1 MRFNMLQR
9 HDIKMDIKTVLQITD
24 EDISWAECILGKDIH
39 FDEEHVDVIKCLESR
54 DVQAFP
60 GSGKTTAL
68 VTKLAILAKKW
79 PFAYQGICVLSHTNA
94 AREEIE
100 QRLGLTDTG
109 RKLLTYPHFVGTFQ
123 SFFDTYIASP
133 WLRSKG
139 YPINI
144 VDEDIAQEYRY
155 KRLSNTAKYYF
166 ENKKI
171 KEPQKYCCYTSSI
184 GNVKLKVDPE
194 SSTMCSIKKSIAE
207 SQRKG
212 YFTFHEMLLF
222 AEEALDN
229 CNEISIFLQRR
240 FPIVLIDE
248 AQDSSSEIWR
258 LFEKSF
264 GNNGK
269 TIMQSF
275 GDKNQAIYNSANEQ
289 EQCEVFPRKNPLLM
303 SNSNRFDNRIAE
315 LANKVALDSV
325 AMNGNDNE
333 FSSRNI
339 KHTIFL
345 FSKSKINQVLSAYG
359 KLLLE
364 IFTDEELKK
373 FSKQGCHVVG
383 QTANGITNF
392 EDKNYPKSVADYC
405 SQIQCNK
412 QTSNKVPKNFKGY
425 FFNGLSKFKATGE
438 INLFTKEIFSG
449 IKRLLNIVDEQKT
462 IKLSGSNF
470 ASSVVELTSEQQ
482 CAINIALRS
491 LVQIEEVN
499 EDSWESIKNN
509 IVDIVKNYGVNI
521 DGLSINGNNRF
532 SNFIAWNCADK
543 QNDND
548 LDKAKLQNTK
558 YVYTDA
564 GSQRSVVIQ
573 IGSIHSVKG
582 QTHLS
587 TLVLETG
594 YHGHNMKAL
603 LPYLSQIG
611 EKTKGKRIKYRLKCQ
626 YVAMTRARA
635 LLCLAM
641 PIENVDSEQRKAL
654 EDLGW
659 AIREIT

>member
-1 MRFNMLQR
+1 MNL
-9 HDIKMDIKTVLQITD
+9 DIKSDLQITD
-24 EDISWAECILGKDIH
+24 EDISWAKSILGKDIN

-68 VTKLAILAKKW
+68 VAKLAILAKKW
-79 PFAYQGICVLSHTNA
+79 PFTYQGICVLSHTNA

-100 QRLGLTDTG
+100 KRLGLTDTG
-109 RKLLTYPHFVGTFQ
+109 RKLLSYPHFVGTFQ
-123 SFFDTYIASP
+123 SFFDTYVANS
-133 WLRSKG
+133 WLRSNG
-139 YPINI
+139 YLINI
-144 VDEDIAQEYRY
+144 IDEDITQEYRY

-171 KEPQKYCCYTSSI
+171 NNPQKYCCYTSSI
-184 GNVKLKVDPE
+184 GNVNLKVSPG
-194 SSTMCSIKKSIAE
+194 SSTMQSIQKIIVE

-229 CNEISIFLQRR
+229 CNEISISLQRR

-248 AQDSSSEIWR
+248 AQDNSLLQWR
-258 LFEKSF
+258 LIDKAF

-269 TIMQSF
+269 TIMQAF
-275 GDKNQAIYNSANEQ
+275 GDKNQAIYNSTNEQ
-289 EQCEVFPRKNPLLM
+289 EQCEIFPREKPLLM
-303 SNSNRFDNRIAE
+303 SKSNRFDNRIAE

-325 AMNGNDNE
+325 AMNGSDNE

-345 FSKSKINQVLSAYG
+345 FSKSKIDQVLPAYG

-364 IFTDEELKK
+364 TFTDEELKK

-383 QTANGITNF
+383 HTANGITNI
-392 EDKNYPKSVADYC
+392 EDANYPKSIFDYC
-405 SQIQCNK
+405 SKVKCNK
-412 QTSNKVPKNFKGY
+412 QLSSKVPKNFKGY
-425 FFNGLSKFKATGE
+425 FFNGLSKFKSTGE
-438 INLFTKEIFSG
+438 INLFTMEIFSG
-449 IKRLLNIVDEQKT
+449 IKRLLNIVDEHKT
-462 IKLSGSNF
+462 IKFSGNSF
-470 ASSVVELTSEQQ
+470 ASSMLELTNEQQ
-482 CAINIALRS
+482 HAINIALRD
-491 LVQIEEVN
+491 LVQIEELN
-499 EDSWESIKNN
+499 EDSWKSIKKN

-521 DGLSINGNNRF
+521 NGLSSDKNDRF
-532 SNFIAWNCADK
+532 SNFIAWSCADE
-543 QNDND
+543 QNDNGQN
-548 LDKAKLQNTK
+548 KAKLQNTK
-558 YVYTDA
+558 YVYADA
-564 GSQRSVVIQ
+564 GSQRSVEIQ

-582 QTHLS
+582 QTHFA

-594 YHGHNMKAL
+594 YFGHNLKAL

-611 EKTKGKRIKYRLKCQ
+611 KKTKGIRMNYRLKCQ

-635 LLCLAM
+635 LVCLAM
-641 PIENVDSEQRKAL
+641 PSDNVDTEQRKAL
-654 EDLGW
+654 EDVGW
-659 AIREIT
+659 TIREII